1 MDNALPNPLLAVQ
14 KGRTE
19 QASATARTASSQGNT
34 SMSVMDITLRDR
46 LTPKARSLR
55 IRVAPVLLVFGFYA
69 GLLGLW
75 QLVYELQ
82 IWSPFLLPQPSSVF
96 NSIQRYIDNGVL
108 FDSIQITMQ
117 RMLIGFGIA
126 FAVGMT
132 MGIATGSVRWI
143 DQTIGSLV
151 LGMQSLPSI
160 CWLPL
165 AILWFGLSEKA
176 IIFVV
181 VLGSVWAVAISA
193 RDGVRSIPVLQR
205 RAAQVFGAS
214 RWQTIRYVTLP
225 GMLPSMAQGLKLG
238 WSFSW
243 RSLMAGEIIFVTAG
257 LGHLLQLGRD
267 LNNMSLVLAIMGV
280 IVAVGLLFDRLVFG
294 PLDNWVQN
302 RWGLSN
308 N

>member
-1 MDNALPNPLLAVQ
+1 M
-14 KGRTE
+14 
-19 QASATARTASSQGNT
+19 SATDMALWN
-34 SMSVMDITLRDR
+34 V
-46 LTPKARSLR
+46 LTPRLQILR
-55 IRVAPVLLVFGFYA
+55 LRLEPVLLVVGFYA
-69 GLLGLW
+69 GLIGLW

-96 NSIQRYIDNGVL
+96 SSVQRYIENGVL
-108 FDSIQITMQ
+108 FDSIQTTMQ
-117 RMLIGFGIA
+117 RMLIGFAMA
-126 FAVGMT
+126 FVIGMT
-132 MGIATGSVRWI
+132 MGIATGTVRWI
-143 DQTIGSLV
+143 DQTLGSLV

-181 VLGSVWAVAISA
+181 VLGSVWAIAISA

-302 RWGLSN
+302 RWGLSHD
-308 N
+308 